1 MKLLLKFLPKNA
13 AIVGALLLVIA
24 VLLMLKMKNLKNYI
38 FVGLGALVLGF
49 ASGWLLHK
57 QPECLPVTKE
67 VVNEVKYIDTCLAT
81 IIRDTFYVTQPVIK
95 KGRKHIRTSKP
106 KIDKVEVKDS
116 TYHKTFSKS
125 YNEGLLRSDISFV
138 VSSKSPDVNI
148 ENFQYGFEI
157 DTLMAKEMYRE
168 TQTIVL
174 QPTVTETTKYL
185 PTESTA
191 RFLKAVAGISQTDKL
206 FYQVGATMEFKPLEI
221 TVLKNI
227 KSQGGSVQ
235 IAVPLLKIKK

>member
-1 MKLLLKFLPKNA
+1 MEKAKFKLFASLVSVAILLSIL
-13 AIVGALLLVIA
+13 ALTK
-24 VLLMLKMKNLKNYI
+24 KMKKSQTPIL
-38 FVGLGALVLGF
+38 LGVISLIIGF

-57 QPECLPVTKE
+57 QPKCPPMTKE
-67 VVNEVKYIDTCLAT
+67 VVNEIKYIDTCLAT
-81 IIRDTFYVTQPVIK
+81 IIRDTFYMTQPVIK

-116 TYHKTFSKS
+116 TYYKTFSKS

-191 RFLKAVAGISQTDKL
+191 RFLKAVAGISQTDRL
-206 FYQVGATMEFKPLEI
+206 FYQVGATMELKPLEI

-235 IAVPLLKIKK
+235 VAVPLIKIKK